1 MTIFLKLPPNS
12 GHVSMTEKIFKTS
25 RCSLFTG
32 FTVSNLHDCT
42 FNKRNQND
50 VNNIDLKS
58 KTSIFKKLKAS
69 PNDSPLKIFI
79 SSKKLFSFSRCLS
92 FFYFRL
98 PLFSSLSA
106 IALEVDP
113 RKILKFMASSF
124 VKIRT

>member
-12 GHVSMTEKIFKTS
+12 RHLSITEKIFKTS

-50 VNNIDLKS
+50 VNDVDLKS
-58 KTSIFKKLKAS
+58 KTSIFKKRKAS

-113 RKILKFMASSF
+113 RKILKFMMSST
-124 VKIRT
+124 V

>member
-113 RKILKFMASSF
+113 RKILKFMASSI

>member
-69 PNDSPLKIFI
+69 RNDSPLKIFI

-113 RKILKFMASSF
+113 RKILKFMASSI

>member
-79 SSKKLFSFSRCLS
+79 SSKKLFSFSRCFS

-113 RKILKFMASSF
+113 RKILKFMASSI

>member
-58 KTSIFKKLKAS
+58 KTSIFEKLKAS

-113 RKILKFMASSF
+113 RKILKFMASSI